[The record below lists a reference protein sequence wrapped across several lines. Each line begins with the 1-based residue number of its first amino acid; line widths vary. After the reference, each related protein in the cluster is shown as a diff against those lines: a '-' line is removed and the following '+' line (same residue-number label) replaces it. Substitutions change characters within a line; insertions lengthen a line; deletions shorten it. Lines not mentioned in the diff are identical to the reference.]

1 MIRTLYLAGPD
12 VFLPD
17 AASVGRSKVDLC
29 RRHGFEGLFPLDND
43 VPVQG
48 SPIERGI
55 AIYRAN
61 VALMERADAVVANL
75 TPFRGPSADA
85 GTIFELGYFAAQGK
99 PIHAYSS
106 DVRAFAERTR
116 QQLGLA
122 AGAGSDADGLAI
134 EDFDLADNLMLAGA
148 VAAAGGMWVARAAA
162 PGRQI
167 AAFEAFEECLAR
179 IARSASARPHKL
191 AAG

>member
-1 MIRTLYLAGPD
+1 MIRTVYLAGPD

-17 AASVGRSKVDLC
+17 AASVGRRKVDLC

-43 VPVQG
+43 VPAQC
-48 SPIERGI
+48 SPVERGI

-61 VALMERADAVVANL
+61 VELMERADAVVANL
-75 TPFRGPSADA
+75 TPFRGSSADA
-85 GTIFELGYFAAQGK
+85 GTVFELGYFAAQAK

-116 QQLGLA
+116 QQLGLPT
-122 AGAGSDADGLAI
+122 GAEFDHEGVAI
-134 EDFDLADNLMLAGA
+134 EDFDMADNLMLAGA
-148 VAAAGGMWVARAAA
+148 VAAAGGVWVARVAA

-167 AAFEAFEECLAR
+167 AAFEAFEECLAG
-179 IARSASARPHKL
+179 IARSASADPHKL